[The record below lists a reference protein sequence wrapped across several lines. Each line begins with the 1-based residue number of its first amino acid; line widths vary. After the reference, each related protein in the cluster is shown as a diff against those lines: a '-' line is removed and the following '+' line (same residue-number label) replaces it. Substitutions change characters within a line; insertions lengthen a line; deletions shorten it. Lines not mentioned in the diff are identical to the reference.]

1 MMIFPFLWMTIQTKK
16 YRIYFSITIKASRRI
31 NYYLLF
37 WIWRKNGL
45 ILRRCLGLSDFPSF
59 YLHWISLVS
68 CLLYLSSV
76 FAQDFVEW
84 VKVPIFQ
91 ACSGEKKRHTQHF
104 SFSSDKR
111 KNGRRRK
118 KEIEEWWAKRLLAL
132 QLLARMIIRLKARF
146 LLQLNSSIFWKQSF
160 YILITIFNREATFS
174 SLSSSSSST
183 IKISSFTH
191 HISFKL
197 KLQKKKKLWTMMMT
211 LTKEKYCKK
220 LCFFCFAKDKC
231 SKMTSHDTK
240 GLPPHFF

>member
-1 MMIFPFLWMTIQTKK
+1 MSWFEWFPFVLSPLDQSCFVFVIFVISFRSRLCWMSKGPN
-16 YRIYFSITIKASRRI
+16 FSS
-31 NYYLLF
+31 LF
-37 WIWRKNGL
+37 WW
-45 ILRRCLGLSDFPSF
+45 
-59 YLHWISLVS
+59 
-68 CLLYLSSV
+68 
-76 FAQDFVEW
+76 
-84 VKVPIFQ
+84 
-91 ACSGEKKRHTQHF
+91 KKRHTQHF

-146 LLQLNSSIFWKQSF
+146 LQLYSSITWKQSF
-160 YILITIFNREATFS
+160 YTLITIFNREATFS